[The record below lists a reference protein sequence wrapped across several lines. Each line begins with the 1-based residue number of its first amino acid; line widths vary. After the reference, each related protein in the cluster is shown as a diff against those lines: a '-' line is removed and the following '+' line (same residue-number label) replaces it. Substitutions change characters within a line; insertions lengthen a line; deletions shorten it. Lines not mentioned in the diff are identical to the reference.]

1 MSVPTALSTLMIIR
15 LNDRRPEGWRAEG
28 CRSLMCNQSKGALGG
43 VEFWHWVLGFLD
55 PFLALACWRGVVVVG
70 LELFVWAGISRYIS
84 LLHFLTILFLVF
96 LKCPFCSKSTVA
108 DVTFECLV
116 F

>member
-1 MSVPTALSTLMIIR
+1 MEWSFGIGCWASWILFGTSLL
-15 LNDRRPEGWRAEG
+15 EG
-28 CRSLMCNQSKGALGG
+28 GG
-43 VEFWHWVLGFLD
+43 
-55 PFLALACWRGVVVVG
+55 VVVG